1 MSTPRASP
9 PIDPRLLRYS
19 PASRVYIMVTALL
32 AFGTVVAIVVAAA
45 MTASIL
51 SELVVD
57 PARRS
62 LSAQATHL
70 IVLVCALLARVAM
83 TFGHDRY
90 AHRASATVIA
100 ELRARALDSLTDP
113 ARTSPRELLGRRD
126 EASTVLLR
134 GLDAL
139 TPYLSGYVPALILTV
154 TVTPAVIGVIGV
166 TDWPSALII
175 VLTIPLIPLFMIL
188 VGLMTRDRTER
199 KLATMSRLTAQTLD
213 LIAGLPTLRALG
225 RARAQAGRVA
235 ELGAA
240 HRRSTMSALRVA
252 FLSGAILELLATLCV
267 ALVAVG
273 IGVRLVHGDM
283 SLYAGVLAL
292 VLAPEAYLP
301 LRQVGSKFHDS
312 ADGLAAANEAFALID
327 PSSAAS
333 VPSSAASV
341 PPSSVEVPPSSVE
354 VPPLSVEVPP
364 LLVEVPPL
372 LVEVRGAQA
381 TSLETSRGDDA
392 ASPCFEAP
400 RPRARRTSTGEGE
413 GSAVVVV
420 EGLGVWGRDG
430 WAPRGLSATIR
441 AGRLTMLTGPNGSGK
456 STALEAIMGLLEPDE
471 GRVVRADQEL
481 EAFRRRIAWLP
492 QQPVVVPG
500 TVAENLT
507 LFADAARTDLD
518 AAAAVT
524 GFDEVLAGLPAGY
537 DTLLGAGGVGL
548 SAGQRQRLAL
558 VRVLVSSGTLLLLD
572 EPTAHLDPVSAD
584 RVLTLLRE
592 RAGRGDAV
600 VVVAHGPDVLR
611 HADDIVEMPA
621 VGVGIAGGGR

>member
-1 MSTPRASP
+1 
-9 PIDPRLLRYS
+9 
-19 PASRVYIMVTALL
+19 MVTALL

-341 PPSSVEVPPSSVE
+341 PPSSVEVPP
-354 VPPLSVEVPP
+354 LSVEVPP

>member
-1 MSTPRASP
+1 
-9 PIDPRLLRYS
+9 
-19 PASRVYIMVTALL
+19 MVTALL

>member
-240 HRRSTMSALRVA
+240 HRRSTMSALRGA
-252 FLSGAILELLATLCV
+252 FLSGAILELHATLCV

-341 PPSSVEVPPSSVE
+341 PPS
-354 VPPLSVEVPP
+354 SVEVPP

>member
-1 MSTPRASP
+1 M
-9 PIDPRLLRYS
+9 
-19 PASRVYIMVTALL
+19 
-32 AFGTVVAIVVAAA
+32 
-45 MTASIL
+45 
-51 SELVVD
+51 
-57 PARRS
+57 
-62 LSAQATHL
+62 
-70 IVLVCALLARVAM
+70 
-83 TFGHDRY
+83 
-90 AHRASATVIA
+90 
-100 ELRARALDSLTDP
+100 
-113 ARTSPRELLGRRD
+113 
-126 EASTVLLR
+126 
-134 GLDAL
+134 
-139 TPYLSGYVPALILTV
+139 
-154 TVTPAVIGVIGV
+154 
-166 TDWPSALII
+166 
-175 VLTIPLIPLFMIL
+175 
-188 VGLMTRDRTER
+188 
-199 KLATMSRLTAQTLD
+199 
-213 LIAGLPTLRALG
+213 
-225 RARAQAGRVA
+225 
-235 ELGAA
+235 
-240 HRRSTMSALRVA
+240 
-252 FLSGAILELLATLCV
+252 
-267 ALVAVG
+267 
-273 IGVRLVHGDM
+273 
-283 SLYAGVLAL
+283 
-292 VLAPEAYLP
+292 
-301 LRQVGSKFHDS
+301 
-312 ADGLAAANEAFALID
+312 
-327 PSSAAS
+327 
-333 VPSSAASV
+333 
-341 PPSSVEVPPSSVE
+341 
-354 VPPLSVEVPP
+354 
-364 LLVEVPPL
+364 
-372 LVEVRGAQA
+372 
-381 TSLETSRGDDA
+381 
-392 ASPCFEAP
+392 
-400 RPRARRTSTGEGE
+400 
-413 GSAVVVV
+413 VV